1 MGERTWGTTRTGQD
15 RLGDRAEGGSRLEGR
30 AAGGREARE
39 KGLQAGGAGGG
50 GGGYISRKL
59 GGRKKQK
66 TKNKNTVL
74 KDLWCHLL
82 SDFLRKTM
90 EGKV

>member
-1 MGERTWGTTRTGQD
+1 VSSRTPGF
-15 RLGDRAEGGSRLEGR
+15 EKPCLE
-30 AAGGREARE
+30 
-39 KGLQAGGAGGG
+39 KP
-50 GGGYISRKL
+50 KK
-59 GGRKKQK
+59 RKKQK